1 MLEPGSLGLQW
12 LQVAC
17 LMLADPV
24 PLRVHWP
31 RNADLRMNNMMY
43 KPYAR
48 GPNAKLGVNSRDD
61 MASVGIMVTPVRL
74 QASYLPGPVRRRSPI
89 LIRKHPALQLWVVTG
104 GGVCMSMLCVEGVTG
119 VCRAGT
125 GYTCTP

>member
-1 MLEPGSLGLQW
+1 MLKPGSSRLRW
-12 LQVAC
+12 RQVAC

-61 MASVGIMVTPVRL
+61 MASVGIMVTPGAHPGL
-74 QASYLPGPVRRRSPI
+74 LPP
-89 LIRKHPALQLWVVTG
+89 
-104 GGVCMSMLCVEGVTG
+104 
-119 VCRAGT
+119 
-125 GYTCTP
+125 